1 MILVVGPCPHQ
12 IPRFSHWKE
21 HAASVASCFWN
32 CYCWCWAPVL
42 AITRLAF
49 CHLIENWGCIC
60 LHLCLMLLVLLFSW
74 ESSFLSE
81 IRLGINLSSS
91 TLLER
96 IEHGFLFF
104 CFLIS
109 TFAILILWLNTICC
123 PICLFFSAFWGQI
136 HHHLVLANFCGGIL
150 LGCTEILPPLAT
162 FLGLQAIVP
171 QEELVLQVLLI
182 LVVAVLLISTAS
194 STSTTALLD
203 LRE

>member
-96 IEHGFLFF
+96 IEHGF
-104 CFLIS
+104 
-109 TFAILILWLNTICC
+109 
-123 PICLFFSAFWGQI
+123 FFSAFSS
-136 HHHLVLANFCGGIL
+136 APL
-150 LGCTEILPPLAT
+150 L
-162 FLGLQAIVP
+162 FLSFGSTLFAVP
-171 QEELVLQVLLI
+171 SVFFFQHSG
-182 LVVAVLLISTAS
+182 ARSTIIWS
-194 STSTTALLD
+194 
-203 LRE
+203 